1 MSSCLQHSC
10 NRHYRAQ
17 LSSFWTLL
25 CLLASGCLFYGN
37 SLAATPR
44 LQLQS
49 PYIVA
54 VDGVYTLN
62 TQLMFSVPEAAAN
75 AVREGATLN
84 LSLQI
89 KFDRVRHWWTNE
101 TLAELEQRYTLIYH
115 SVSERYLVRNV
126 NSGAQSSFASLD
138 EAIESLK
145 NINGLPILDA
155 SLLAP
160 DVDNEVNL
168 RAAVEVRT
176 IPRAL
181 GMLLFWVDDFS
192 LRSDWYTWPLKP

>member
-1 MSSCLQHSC
+1 MQQCS
-10 NRHYRAQ
+10 NRFGNRRHEVHVAPLRA
-17 LSSFWTLL
+17 LLSLLGIMGLLCCGAVSAASSF
-25 CLLASGCLFYGN
+25 
-37 SLAATPR
+37 
-44 LQLQS
+44 QIQS
-49 PYIVA
+49 PYLGTA
-54 VDGVYTLN
+54 DGVYTLN
-62 TQLMFSVPEAAAN
+62 AQLMFMVPDAPAK

-84 LSLQI
+84 LNLQI

-101 TLAELEQRYTLIYH
+101 TVAELEQRYELMYH

-126 NSGAQSSFASLD
+126 NSGAQNSFASFD

-145 NINGLPILDA
+145 AIDGLPILDS
-155 SLLAP
+155 SLLAS
-160 DVDNEVNL
+160 NQEYEVNL

-192 LRSDWYTWPLKP
+192 LKSDWYTWPLKP